1 MRVPGAAQYKRAD
14 RSVHAGIAAGAVI
27 GCSWHTAPR

>member
-1 MRVPGAAQYKRAD
+1 MRDPGAAQYKRAD
-14 RSVHAGIAAGAVI
+14 RSVHAGIAARAVI